1 MLSSMKDRFKTFNSG
16 RANFFLVGFIAVVL
30 AGGVLKITSP
40 VVLPLTV
47 AVLLAFVLEPL
58 VVMLEKIHIPRVLS
72 ILLVITFIGAALFLV
87 GYILFSSGKTILT
100 LYPKYQNRLMEIY
113 KYIANLFALP
123 YNEHLSFID
132 NLWGQLGIRNQVRY
146 LTISFS
152 NSFFNF
158 IKDMVMVLLFVVF
171 LLLETVHLKEKI
183 EIAFEN
189 RKSLRI
195 KSIAAD
201 VVRQVTRYLSIK
213 FFVSLATGI
222 CITLGLKIIGMDF
235 PVVWGVI
242 SFILNFIPSIGSIV
256 AVVGMSVFGLLQFWP
271 LPGPIIAVIAVGTGT
286 NMIIGN
292 VLEPKIQGDN
302 LGLSPFVILVSLL
315 AWGWLWGFVGLILAV
330 PMTVIVKI
338 LCENIP
344 VLEPVSVI
352 LGSYKSALHKKQ
364 SEAEINET
372 P

>member
-1 MLSSMKDRFKTFNSG
+1 
-16 RANFFLVGFIAVVL
+16 
-30 AGGVLKITSP
+30 
-40 VVLPLTV
+40 
-47 AVLLAFVLEPL
+47 
-58 VVMLEKIHIPRVLS
+58 
-72 ILLVITFIGAALFLV
+72 
-87 GYILFSSGKTILT
+87 
-100 LYPKYQNRLMEIY
+100 
-113 KYIANLFALP
+113 
-123 YNEHLSFID
+123 
-132 NLWGQLGIRNQVRY
+132 
-146 LTISFS
+146 
-152 NSFFNF
+152 
-158 IKDMVMVLLFVVF
+158 
-171 LLLETVHLKEKI
+171 
-183 EIAFEN
+183 
-189 RKSLRI
+189 
-195 KSIAAD
+195 

-242 SFILNFIPSIGSIV
+242 SFILNFIPSIGSIA
-256 AVVGMSVFGLLQFWP
+256 AVIGMSLFGLMQFWP
-271 LPGPIIAVIAVGTGT
+271 LPGPIIGVIAVGTGT

-330 PMTVIVKI
+330 PMTVVVKI

-364 SEAEINET
+364 AEVET
-372 P
+372 EDTL